1 MVFPMSLPAPAI
13 PPTEFAARRARA
25 ASLAKAQG
33 LDGLLVVSRGGGTL
47 DRYGDVLYLTNFYTS
62 FPYIPDVPGAWT
74 GRAHAFLVLTA
85 EGASHLVIDC
95 PNDGRIA
102 LADNEIERSDLVI
115 ESVVT
120 ALKRLGLSKAKVG
133 LVGSDVLT
141 VAALRSF
148 EAALPGMRLE
158 EAGPILARI
167 RAVKSPAE
175 IAALRRASALGS
187 RMIEAMMAAAEPGA
201 SHGDV
206 VAAGQQ
212 VLTPARGVLYNS
224 FMASGRGGDEPQYIR
239 SNFPTWASETRLE
252 KGQWFRIGIS
262 GALDGYMFDLSR
274 SKPIGPPTNRQIELF
289 EHAIDCVETGIA
301 AVRPGLAAETVA
313 AAGLGRQK
321 ALGYDMTGVFSGLG
335 HGLGLGWDSP
345 WLAPGDKTTIE
356 PGMVL
361 CFERTI
367 LRDGWLGDFEETVLV
382 TETGAE
388 KITDARM
395 RYW

>member
-1 MVFPMSLPAPAI
+1 MTSSEHAIAPV
-13 PPTEFAARRARA
+13 EFASRRTEAAALAR
-25 ASLAKAQG
+25 AQG
-33 LDGLLVVSRGGGTL
+33 LDGLIVVSRGGGTL

-62 FPYIPDVPGAWT
+62 FPFIPDLPGSWT
-74 GRAHAFLVLTA
+74 GRAHAFFILST

-102 LADNEIERSDLVI
+102 LATNEIERSDLVI

-120 ALKRLGLSKAKVG
+120 ALKRMGLAKSKIG
-133 LVGSDVLT
+133 LAGSDVLT
-141 VAALRSF
+141 VSALRAF
-148 EAALPGMRLE
+148 EAALPSMRIE
-158 EAGPILARI
+158 EAGGILAQI
-167 RAVKSPAE
+167 RAVKSLAE
-175 IAALRRASALGS
+175 IAALRRASELGS
-187 RMIEAMMAAAEPGA
+187 RMIEAMMAAADPGA

-212 VLTPARGVLYNS
+212 VLTPARGILYNS
-224 FMASGRGGDEPQYIR
+224 FMASGRGGDSPQYIR

-252 KGQWFRIGIS
+252 PGQWFRIGIS

-289 EHAIDCVETGIA
+289 EHAIDCVETGIG
-301 AVRPGLAAETVA
+301 AVRPGVTAEDVA

-321 ALGYDMTGVFSGLG
+321 ALGYDLTGVFSGLG

-345 WLAPGDKTTIE
+345 WLAPGDQTAIV

-367 LRDGWLGDFEETVLV
+367 LKDGFLGDFEETVLV

-388 KITDARM
+388 KITNARM